1 MNCRTWATLVFFQK
15 ASSRE
20 TTIRTPAMKA
30 SWTALELHPRHVFR
44 ISRAQRRSVRNVF
57 LRLDSEGITGHGEA
71 SPNAFYA
78 ETAESVAER
87 LTAARHWL
95 ESLCVASVADIE
107 SAWLEGWRWL
117 APSRAAQC
125 AVDLALWDWLAR
137 SQGITVAELAWGEP
151 AGDVPTFCTIGLST
165 PEELETKLAE
175 LAGFP
180 RIKIKSDA
188 TAALDLVHAVRA
200 RSDALLALDANCA
213 WVDQDLIGLSRE
225 LATLGVTFVEQP
237 LPPGEESA
245 LPMER
250 PLPIVADESCVTED
264 DIERVAGHFDG
275 FNIKLVKC
283 GGITP
288 ALRMAR
294 RGAALDRTVMV
305 GCMLE
310 SSLLIAAG
318 AVVAQRAAYADLDG
332 AWLLAD
338 DPFSGWTFRRGILTP
353 PSAPGLGAE
362 PAKSHYEA

>member
-1 MNCRTWATLVFFQK
+1 
-15 ASSRE
+15 
-20 TTIRTPAMKA
+20 MKA
-30 SWTALELHPRHVFR
+30 TWTALDLHPRHVFR

-57 LRLDSEGITGHGEA
+57 LRLDSDGILGYGEA

-78 ETAESVAER
+78 ETAESVMEQLA
-87 LTAARHWL
+87 AARNWL
-95 ESLCVASVADIE
+95 ETLRIASVADIE
-107 SAWLEGWRWL
+107 AAWIEGWQWL

-137 SQGITVAELAWGEP
+137 SQGVTVAELAWGEP
-151 AGDVPTFCTIGLST
+151 ARDVSTFCTIGLST
-165 PEELETKLAE
+165 PEELDTKLAE

-188 TAALDLVHAVRA
+188 SAALDLVRAVRA
-200 RSDALLALDANCA
+200 RSDALLAVDANCA
-213 WVDQDLIGLSRE
+213 WRDHDLSGLARE
-225 LATLGVTFVEQP
+225 LVPLGVAFLEQP

-245 LPMER
+245 LPTER
-250 PLPIVADESCVTED
+250 PLPIVADESCVTEED
-264 DIERVAGHFDG
+264 VERVAGQFDG

-288 ALRMAR
+288 ALRMVR
-294 RGAALDRTVMV
+294 RGAALGRTVMV

-338 DPFSGWTFRRGILTP
+338 DPFTGWTFHRGTLIP
-353 PSAPGLGAE
+353 PAGPGLGAE
-362 PAKSHYEA
+362 PAKSHPEA

>member
-1 MNCRTWATLVFFQK
+1 
-15 ASSRE
+15 
-20 TTIRTPAMKA
+20 MKA
-30 SWTALELHPRHVFR
+30 SWTSLDLQPRHVFR

-57 LRLDSEGITGHGEA
+57 LRLDSDGITGHGEA
-71 SPNAFYA
+71 SPNAFYT
-78 ETAESVAER
+78 ETAESVEER
-87 LTAARHWL
+87 LAAARDWI
-95 ESLCVASVADIE
+95 ESLRISCVADIDA
-107 SAWLEGWRWL
+107 AWIEGWQWL

-125 AVDLALWDWLAR
+125 AVDLALWDWLGR
-137 SQGITVAELAWGEP
+137 SQGLTVAELAWSESTRE
-151 AGDVPTFCTIGLST
+151 VPTFCTIGLST
-165 PEELETKLAE
+165 PEELEVKLAE

-188 TAALDLVHAVRA
+188 TAAFDLIHAIRM
-200 RSDALLALDANCA
+200 RSDALLAVDANCA
-213 WVDQDLIGLSRE
+213 WGGQDLIDLSRE
-225 LATLGVTFVEQP
+225 LSALGVAFLEQP

-245 LPMER
+245 LPTER

-264 DIERVAGHFDG
+264 DVERVAAHFDG

-294 RGAALDRTVMV
+294 RGATLGRTVMV

-318 AVVAQRAAYADLDG
+318 AVVAQHASYADLDG

-338 DPFSGWTFRRGILTP
+338 DPFTGWTFRSGILTP
-353 PSAPGLGAE
+353 PTSPGLGAE
-362 PAKSHYEA
+362 PGSAFDL

>member
-1 MNCRTWATLVFFQK
+1 
-15 ASSRE
+15 
-20 TTIRTPAMKA
+20 MKA
-30 SWTALELHPRHVFR
+30 TWTARELHPRHVFR

-57 LRLDSEGITGHGEA
+57 LRLDSDGIAGHGEA

-78 ETAESVAER
+78 ETAESVMER
-87 LTAARHWL
+87 LAAARDWL
-95 ESLCVASVADIE
+95 ENLHITSVADIE
-107 SAWLEGWRWL
+107 AAWIEGWQWL

-137 SQGITVAELAWGEP
+137 SRGTTVAELAWGEP
-151 AGDVPTFCTIGLST
+151 AQEIRTFCTIGLST
-165 PEELETKLAE
+165 PEELQTKLAE

-180 RIKIKSDA
+180 LIKIKSDA
-188 TAALDLVHAVRA
+188 TAALDLIRAIRA
-200 RSDALLALDANCA
+200 RSDALLAVDANCA
-213 WVDQDLIGLSRE
+213 WRDHDLISLSRE
-225 LATLGVTFVEQP
+225 LAGLSVAFLEQP

-245 LPMER
+245 LPIER

-264 DIERVAGHFDG
+264 DVERVAAHFDG

-288 ALRMAR
+288 AVRMAR
-294 RGAALDRTVMV
+294 RGTALGCTVMV

-338 DPFSGWTFRRGILTP
+338 DPFSGWNFQRGVLAP
-353 PSAPGLGAE
+353 PGRPGLGAE
-362 PAKSHYEA
+362 PPPSTPSDSVRPPAGGRSSI

>member
-1 MNCRTWATLVFFQK
+1 
-15 ASSRE
+15 
-20 TTIRTPAMKA
+20 MKA
-30 SWTALELHPRHVFR
+30 SWTALDLHPRHVFR

-57 LRLDSEGITGHGEA
+57 LRLDSDGIIGYGEA

-78 ETAESVAER
+78 ETAESVMER
-87 LTAARHWL
+87 LAAARDWL
-95 ESLCVASVADIE
+95 ESLRIASVADIE
-107 SAWLEGWRWL
+107 AAWIEGWQWL
-117 APSRAAQC
+117 APSRAALC

-137 SQGITVAELAWGEP
+137 SRGITVAELAWDTP
-151 AGDVPTFCTIGLST
+151 AHEIQTFCTIGLST
-165 PEELETKLAE
+165 PEELESKLAE

-180 RIKIKSDA
+180 LIKIKSDA
-188 TAALDLVHAVRA
+188 TAALDLIRTLRA
-200 RSDALLALDANCA
+200 RSDALLAVDANCA
-213 WVDQDLIGLSRE
+213 WRDHDLSGLARE
-225 LATLGVTFVEQP
+225 LAPLGVAFLEQP

-245 LPMER
+245 LPTER
-250 PLPIVADESCVTED
+250 PLPIVADESCVTEED
-264 DIERVAGHFDG
+264 VERVAGQFDG

-294 RGAALDRTVMV
+294 RGAAFGRTVMV

-338 DPFSGWTFRRGILTP
+338 DPFTGWTFHRGTLIP
-353 PSAPGLGAE
+353 PAGPGLGAE
-362 PAKSHYEA
+362 PAKSHPEA